1 MILTLKKSNDETN
14 CSSDGS
20 RGTGQPYHYDISTR
34 GGGKSLNP
42 KIFWNGGQIPD
53 PAFRAYVLENFDTDR
68 NGRISEA
75 EAGAV
80 TEINLPT
87 KWDDSMQGKPVIS
100 LDGIQFFSNLR
111 KLVCAANEIVTL
123 DLSQNRELE
132 ELDCCANN
140 LTRLNLSTNTK
151 LKKLTT
157 GAASE
162 DGYLKDNLSQ
172 IILPQRGVLEEL
184 DCGGHKL
191 TALGLSG
198 QTHLKKAVCSECP
211 ELTSLN
217 LTGCR
222 RLEEFYCN
230 FNDKLTQLDLSD
242 AISLKTLWCGVNKLL
257 TSLDVSHCPKLTEL
271 DVRANQLSVLDL
283 GNNPQLKK
291 LNCGSNQIRKL
302 DISVC
307 PEIRSVYCAGNPLL
321 DFNFS
326 GTKLYDLDIS
336 VDRITTWSYAGA
348 AEPTWVRIYNG
359 DKRSGTIC
367 NLLEQL
373 EKVKARKNE
382 EIQRREA
389 EAARAKAARAEAKQ
403 KAAEYKRLIMPY
415 LTRDD
420 WKGADDFAAKALT
433 ELPEGDAFLCLIR
446 AKAYFK
452 QNLDFEVDDNENMTE
467 YFRAYRS
474 EAEHLAELCRK
485 SVACDSSNGNEAYF
499 YRGMAYI
506 ILGRAEDAVTDF
518 RRCAQGNEPLKAAC
532 YYNAGTAYKNA
543 GRYRLALE
551 QFKLA
556 RQYYTATDKK
566 EKCLKR
572 IKECQQKI
580 DG

>member
-1 MILTLKKSNDETN
+1 MKRIAVLMAVAALASHTT
-14 CSSDGS
+14 
-20 RGTGQPYHYDISTR
+20 TISAQE

-157 GAASE
+157 GLSDA
-162 DGYLKDNLSQ
+162 DGFLMDNLSQ

-191 TALGLSG
+191 TALDLSG
-198 QTHLKKAVCSECP
+198 QTHLKKAVCNECP

-217 LTGCR
+217 LTGCG
-222 RLEEFYCN
+222 RLEELYCGGS
-230 FNDKLTQLDLSD
+230 DKLTQLDLSD
-242 AISLKTLWCGVNKLL
+242 AISLKTLSCYCNKL
-257 TSLDVSHCPKLTEL
+257 TSLDVSHCPKLTVL
-271 DVRANQLSVLDL
+271 DVGVNQLSVLDL
-283 GNNPQLKK
+283 GNNPQLKELK
-291 LNCGSNQIRKL
+291 CGFNQIRKL

>member
-111 KLVCAANEIVTL
+111 KLVCAANAIVTL

-132 ELDCCANN
+132 ELDCYANN

-157 GAASE
+157 GLSDA
-162 DGYLKDNLSQ
+162 DGFLMDNLSQ

-191 TALGLSG
+191 TALDLSG
-198 QTHLKKAVCSECP
+198 QTHLKKAVCNECP

-217 LTGCR
+217 LTGCG
-222 RLEEFYCN
+222 RLEELYCGGS
-230 FNDKLTQLDLSD
+230 DKLTQLDLSD
-242 AISLKTLWCGVNKLL
+242 AISLKTLSCYCNKL
-257 TSLDVSHCPKLTEL
+257 TSLDVSHCPKLTVL
-271 DVRANQLSVLDL
+271 DVGVNQLSVLDL
-283 GNNPQLKK
+283 GNNPQLKELK
-291 LNCGSNQIRKL
+291 CGFNQIRKL

-348 AEPTWVRIYNG
+348 AEPGRVTIYNG

>member
-157 GAASE
+157 GLSDA
-162 DGYLKDNLSQ
+162 DGFLMDNLSQ

-191 TALGLSG
+191 TALDLSG
-198 QTHLKKAVCSECP
+198 QTHLKKAVCNECP

-217 LTGCR
+217 LTGCG
-222 RLEEFYCN
+222 RLEELYCGGS
-230 FNDKLTQLDLSD
+230 DKLTQLDLSD
-242 AISLKTLWCGVNKLL
+242 AISLKTLSCYCNKL
-257 TSLDVSHCPKLTEL
+257 TSLDVSHCPKLTVL
-271 DVRANQLSVLDL
+271 DVGVNQLSVLDL
-283 GNNPQLKK
+283 GNNPQLKELK
-291 LNCGSNQIRKL
+291 CGFNQIRKL